1 MASTVSL
8 ASPAVAT
15 SAAPA
20 KRWVMWAIPTGLF
33 LIAFFHRP
41 APGVIA
47 KELMQTFAASG
58 ATIGMLSATY
68 FYTYAGLMIPAG
80 VLLDAFGVRRVVS
93 LGSAVMG
100 LGALAMAVAPSEALL
115 FAGRLAVGAGATVT
129 FVGALKVAGTWFAP
143 SEFGTLTAV
152 TATAGAMGAFLAT
165 APLSWLV
172 ELVGWRGAFGVV
184 AVLTLAGAALCYGV
198 VRDAGG
204 RDRASAAVRAPRLR
218 DVAGGMLEVVRNGA
232 TWPPFF
238 AFFFLYAAVGN
249 MMLWIIPYL
258 RDVYGLD
265 RTDASMYA
273 AATSLALLA
282 AGPLTGW
289 LSDRLRRRRM
299 PFIGLA
305 LALAATW
312 LAFVLTLGTLRLG
325 AVSIVLFLMGAFGA
339 CFVLIWPL
347 GRDVNPPRLAG
358 VAIAVVNFGGFLGAA
373 VTQGPLGVLLDA
385 RWEGTLV
392 DGARVYPLHAY
403 RAAFGVCAAFVIV
416 AFLVGLLL
424 RETPG
429 SPAES

>member
-1 MASTVSL
+1 MASSVSL

-15 SAAPA
+15 VTPA
-20 KRWVMWAIPTGLF
+20 NRWVMWGIATSLF

-47 KELMQTFAASG
+47 KELMQTFSTG
-58 ATIGMLSATY
+58 GTMIGMLSATY

-100 LGALAMAVAPSEALL
+100 LGALAMAVAPTEALL

-143 SEFGTLTAV
+143 SEFGTLTAI
-152 TATAGAMGAFLAT
+152 TATAGAMGGFVAT

-172 ELVGWRGAFGVV
+172 GLAGWRGAFAIV
-184 AVLTLAGAALCYGV
+184 AALTLAGAALCYAI

-204 RDRASAAVRAPRLR
+204 AVARTPRLS
-218 DVAGGMLEVVRNGA
+218 DLVGGMLEVVRNWR

-258 RDVYGLD
+258 RDVYGLG
-265 RTDASMYA
+265 RTEASMYA

-289 LSDRLRRRRM
+289 LSDRLRRRRV
-299 PFIGLA
+299 PYILLV

-325 AVSIVLFLMGAFGA
+325 GVSVLLFLMGAFGA
-339 CFVLIWPL
+339 CFVLIWPI
-347 GRDVNPPRLAG
+347 GREVNPPRLAG

-385 RWEGTLV
+385 RWEGVLV
-392 DGARVYPLHAY
+392 DGARVYPVHAY
-403 RAAFGVCAAFVIV
+403 RAAFAVCAAFVI
-416 AFLVGLLL
+416 ASFLVGLLMS
-424 RETPG
+424 ETPAQ
-429 SPAES
+429 PAES